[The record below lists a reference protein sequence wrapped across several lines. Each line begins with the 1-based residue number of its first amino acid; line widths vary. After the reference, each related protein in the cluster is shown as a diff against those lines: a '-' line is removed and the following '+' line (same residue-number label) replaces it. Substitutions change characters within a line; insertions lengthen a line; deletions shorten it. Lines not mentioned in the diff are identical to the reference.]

1 MSARLRATSTCQAN
15 SKVRFP
21 CTEAAKH
28 WPDSGTGLHTP
39 LMPHADFV
47 HLRVH
52 SAFSLSEGAIKVER
66 IPALARAV
74 LMPAVAITDT
84 ANLFGALEF
93 SQACAAKG
101 IQPIIGCQIALT
113 RANNP
118 RLPPDPIVLLA
129 QNATGLGN
137 LQRLSSA
144 GFLQTD
150 PGLKPQLTLDGIAAH
165 AAGLIL
171 LTGGATGPLA
181 RMLGE
186 GQKPEAERMLARLL
200 EAFPDRVAMEL
211 HRHGLAAERALEP
224 ALIALADAAGIPLVA
239 TNDCYFATADMY
251 EAHDALL
258 AIAEGRL
265 LSEPDRRRVTPE
277 HWFKP
282 AADMRILFADL
293 PEACDNTLAIA
304 QRCAVMM
311 ETRKPLLPVSPKVR
325 ADSTEEETVRAMAI
339 EGLDRRMGAI
349 DADAATRARYR
360 ERLHYEL
367 SVIGS
372 MGFAGY
378 FLIVADFIQ
387 WAKAQGIPVGPGRG
401 SGAGSVTAWALT
413 ITDLDPIRFDLLF
426 ERFLNPERVS
436 MPDFDIDF
444 CQEGRD
450 AVIDYVR
457 QEYGGDRVAQIITFG
472 KLQARAAVR
481 DVGRVLG
488 LPFGQVNK
496 VAELI
501 PNIPAA
507 PVTLQQA
514 IDREPRLQIMRDEDE
529 GIARLLEIALQIEG
543 LYRHASTHAA
553 GVVIGDRPLQEL
565 VPLYRDPRSDY
576 LVTQYSMKYVEQAG
590 LVKFDFL
597 GLTTLTILQR
607 AKGLLHGLDI
617 AVDLDRLPLDDTKTF
632 EMLARGEAGGVFQME
647 GQGMRDT
654 LRLMRPDRFEDLIA
668 ANALYRP
675 GPMDSIPDYCR
686 RKHGEAW
693 TAPHPVIHNIL
704 EPTYGVI
711 VYQEQ
716 VMQIAQTMAGY
727 SLGGADLL
735 RRAMGKKIPAEMEAQ
750 RDIFTKGAIERGID
764 PAIAK
769 SVFDAMAK
777 FAGYGF
783 NKSHSAPY
791 AMLAY
796 QTAWLKANHPEV
808 FFAACMS
815 LALGNTD
822 RLAALRE
829 EAARSNLRIL
839 PPDINGSG
847 ADFSVERAGDG
858 SLAIRYALA
867 AVKKVGFA
875 AMQSLVETRGDAPFA
890 DLADFAARVDPRQL
904 NRVQLENLVRAGA
917 FDALELNRARLFAA
931 ADSILRRAQA
941 TAEEKE
947 SGQIALFGASAGDAR
962 ESLHLPET
970 PDWAPMDRLNFEAEA
985 IGFHLTAHPLDVY
998 AKALRRLGTTPC
1010 VQVETV
1016 AQAGVTRVRIAG
1028 TVAAQ
1033 KERVTRTGNRMA
1045 WVRITDTSGSCE
1057 VTLFAEVL
1065 GRARDLLANGS
1076 NVLVTADLRRDGEA
1090 LRVTAQDVTSLDQAA
1105 SSAGAAMR
1113 IWLRETASVPHIR
1126 DLLAREGSGKG
1137 RVILVPRLG
1146 MTQSVEIALPGG
1158 FNVTPR
1164 LAQAMK
1170 VIPGV
1175 EQVEE
1180 L

>member
-1 MSARLRATSTCQAN
+1 
-15 SKVRFP
+15 
-21 CTEAAKH
+21 
-28 WPDSGTGLHTP
+28 
-39 LMPHADFV
+39 MPHADFV

-52 SAFSLSEGAIKVER
+52 SAYSLSEGAIKAEK
-66 IPALARAV
+66 IPALAFEAN
-74 LMPAVAITDT
+74 MPAAAITDT

-101 IQPIIGCQIALT
+101 IQPIIGCQIALSRT
-113 RANNP
+113 DNP

-129 QNATGLGN
+129 QDAIGLDN
-137 LQRLSSA
+137 LQRLSTR
-144 GFLQTD
+144 GFLETD
-150 PGLKPQLTLDGIAAH
+150 PGLKPQLAFDTIAQH

-181 RMLGE
+181 RLMAE
-186 GQKPEAERMLARLL
+186 GQKPEAERLMARFA

-211 HRHGLAAERALEP
+211 HRHGLDRERALEP
-224 ALIALADAAGIPLVA
+224 GLIALADAAGIPLVA
-239 TNDCYFATADMY
+239 TNDCYFASPDMY

-265 LSEPDRRRVTPE
+265 LSEPERRRVTPE

-282 AADMRILFADL
+282 APDMRVLFADL

-304 QRCAVMM
+304 RRCAVMM
-311 ETRKPLLPVSPKVR
+311 ETRKPLLPVSPKVH
-325 ADSTEEETVRAMAI
+325 AGSTEEATVRAMAI
-339 EGLDRRMGAI
+339 EGLNRRMDAVA
-349 DADAATRARYR
+349 ADAATRARYR
-360 ERLHYEL
+360 ERLDYEL
-367 SVIGS
+367 SVIVP

-387 WAKAQGIPVGPGRG
+387 WAKGQSIPVGPGRG
-401 SGAGSVTAWALT
+401 SGAGSVVAWALT

-457 QEYGGDRVAQIITFG
+457 QEYGADRVAQIITFG

-501 PNIPAA
+501 PNVPAH
-507 PVTLQQA
+507 PVDLQHA
-514 IDREPRLQIMRDEDE
+514 IAGEPRLQAMRDADE
-529 GIARLLEIALQIEG
+529 AVARLLEIALQIEG

-553 GVVIGDRPLQEL
+553 GVVIGDRPLVEL

-576 LVTQYSMKYVEQAG
+576 LVTQYSMKHVEQAG

-597 GLTTLTILQR
+597 GLTTLTILKR
-607 AKGLLHGLDI
+607 AEGLLRGLGISID
-617 AVDLDRLPLDDTKTF
+617 VNRLPLDDQKTY
-632 EMLARGEAGGVFQME
+632 EMLAKGDAGGVFQME
-647 GQGMRDT
+647 GQGVRDM
-654 LRLMRPDRFEDLIA
+654 LRQMRPDRFEDLVA
-668 ANALYRP
+668 AVALYRP
-675 GPMDSIPDYCR
+675 GPMASIPEYCR
-686 RKHGEAW
+686 RKHAGTSE
-693 TAPHPVIHNIL
+693 APHPSIHDIL
-704 EPTYGVI
+704 AETYGII

-750 RDIFTKGAIERGID
+750 RAIFVQGATARGISQ
-764 PAIAK
+764 AK
-769 SVFDAMAK
+769 ATEVFELMAK

-783 NKSHSAPY
+783 NKCHAAPY
-791 AMLAY
+791 GLLAY

-808 FFAACMS
+808 FIAACMS

-829 EAARSNLRIL
+829 EASRSSIRIL
-839 PPDINGSG
+839 PPDLNRSG
-847 ADFSVERAGDG
+847 ADFTVERVEGG

-875 AMQSLVETRGDAPFA
+875 AMQSLIETRGDTPFA

-904 NRVQLENLVRAGA
+904 NRMQLENLIRAGA
-917 FDALELNRARLFAA
+917 FDALGENRARLFAA
-931 ADSILRRAQA
+931 AEAILRRAQA

-947 SGQIALFGASAGDAR
+947 SGQIALFGASPGSSR
-962 ESLHLPET
+962 EALRLPEM
-970 PDWAPMDRLNFEAEA
+970 PDWPPMERLNFEAEA

-1010 VQVETV
+1010 AQVETG
-1016 AQAGVTRVRIAG
+1016 ARAGITRVRLAG
-1028 TVAAQ
+1028 MVVAQ

-1045 WVRITDTSGSCE
+1045 WVRITDASGSCE

-1065 GRARDLLANGS
+1065 SRARDLLLNGS
-1076 NVLVTADLRRDGEA
+1076 NVLVTADLRQDGEA

-1105 SSAGAAMR
+1105 AAAGAAMR

-1126 DLLAREGSGKG
+1126 DLLGREGHGKG

-1146 MTQSVEIALPGG
+1146 TTRSVEIALPGG

-1164 LAQAMK
+1164 LAQALK